1 MLSVLSDTYF
11 MDQAIKEAEKAA
23 HLDEVPVGAV
33 IVCEGSIIA
42 RAHNQS
48 EKLLDATAH
57 AELLAITAAS
67 GHLGAKWLSQ
77 CTLFVRWNPVSCVPE
92 LCTGRE
98 LVDWCMEPVMT
109 KGALCGMENPCYI
122 HLPKWNT
129 VSKMKNA
136 NSSCSI
142 FLRVKGFEVL
152 ALRQH

>member
-1 MLSVLSDTYF
+1 MLTVLSDTYF

-23 HLDEVPVGAV
+23 QLDEVPVGAV

-77 CTLFVRWNPVSCVPE
+77 CTLFVTLEPCVM
-92 LCTGRE
+92 CA
-98 LVDWCMEPVMT
+98 
-109 KGALCGMENPCYI
+109 GALYWSRIGRLVYGASDDKRGFMRYGKPLLHPSTKVEYGVQNEKCKQLLQHFFE
-122 HLPKWNT
+122 
-129 VSKMKNA
+129 SKR
-136 NSSCSI
+136 I
-142 FLRVKGFEVL
+142 
-152 ALRQH
+152 

>member
-77 CTLFVRWNPVSCVPE
+77 CTLFVTLEPCVM
-92 LCTGRE
+92 CA
-98 LVDWCMEPVMT
+98 
-109 KGALCGMENPCYI
+109 GALYWSRIGRLVYGASDDKRGFMRYGKPLLHPSTKVEYGVQNEKCKLLLQHFFE
-122 HLPKWNT
+122 
-129 VSKMKNA
+129 SKR
-136 NSSCSI
+136 
-142 FLRVKGFEVL
+142 L
-152 ALRQH
+152 